1 MFDHLGKLARESH
14 SNCANQQALNLDT
27 ACAHL
32 NENLLEFG
40 EVFNKFT
47 CLNNKKQTFEKLT
60 QILRISSCKTIV
72 RIRVM
77 SFVI

>member
-1 MFDHLGKLARESH
+1 MCDYLGKLARESH

-27 ACAHL
+27 ACAHS

-47 CLNNKKQTFEKLT
+47 CLNNKKQTFEKLKFHKHRFLGFPVAR
-60 QILRISSCKTIV
+60 QLLGLG
-72 RIRVM
+72 
-77 SFVI
+77 

>member
-1 MFDHLGKLARESH
+1 MCDHLGKLAQESH

-40 EVFNKFT
+40 EMFNKFI
-47 CLNNKKQTFEKLT
+47 CLNNKKQTFEKLKFHKHRFLGFPVAR
-60 QILRISSCKTIV
+60 QLLGLG
-72 RIRVM
+72 
-77 SFVI
+77 

>member
-1 MFDHLGKLARESH
+1 MCDHLGKLAQESH

-40 EVFNKFT
+40 EVFNKFI
-47 CLNNKKQTFEKLT
+47 CLNNKKQNFEKLKFHKHRFLGFPVAR
-60 QILRISSCKTIV
+60 QLLGLG
-72 RIRVM
+72 
-77 SFVI
+77 

>member
-1 MFDHLGKLARESH
+1 MCDHLGKLARESH

-27 ACAHL
+27 ACAHS

-47 CLNNKKQTFEKLT
+47 CLNNKKQTFEKLKSHKHRFLGFPVAR
-60 QILRISSCKTIV
+60 QLLGLG
-72 RIRVM
+72 
-77 SFVI
+77 

>member
-27 ACAHL
+27 ACAHS

-47 CLNNKKQTFEKLT
+47 CLNNKKQTFEKLKFHKHRFLGFPVAR
-60 QILRISSCKTIV
+60 QLLGLG
-72 RIRVM
+72 
-77 SFVI
+77 

>member
-1 MFDHLGKLARESH
+1 MCDHLGKLARESH

-47 CLNNKKQTFEKLT
+47 CLNNKKQTFEKL
-60 QILRISSCKTIV
+60 KFHKH
-72 RIRVM
+72 RVLGF
-77 SFVI
+77 SVARQLLGLG